1 MGSVIFVPERAM
13 ILSAISTTVTT
24 CADGTTEHR
33 EDEGVGVNICCSSTS
48 ALCHTRNND
57 GKSLNSPVVPLYQ
70 RDIQSGKSVSLE
82 RSDFEE
88 QQENSRKQGEKEDGI
103 LSYDSPCD
111 DGDMVTFHL
120 WNERLIRYNFN
131 SC

>member
-1 MGSVIFVPERAM
+1 M

-33 EDEGVGVNICCSSTS
+33 EDEGVGVNICCSSRS

-88 QQENSRKQGEKEDGI
+88 QQENSRKQDKDEDGV
-103 LSYDSPCD
+103 LFP
-111 DGDMVTFHL
+111 
-120 WNERLIRYNFN
+120 E
-131 SC
+131 

>member
-88 QQENSRKQGEKEDGI
+88 QQENSRKQDKDEDGV
-103 LSYDSPCD
+103 LFP
-111 DGDMVTFHL
+111 
-120 WNERLIRYNFN
+120 E
-131 SC
+131 